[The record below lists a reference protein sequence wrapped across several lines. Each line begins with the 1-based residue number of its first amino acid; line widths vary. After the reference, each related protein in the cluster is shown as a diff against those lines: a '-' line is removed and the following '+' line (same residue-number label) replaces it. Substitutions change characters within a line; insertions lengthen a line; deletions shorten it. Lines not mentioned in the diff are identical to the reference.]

1 MPFGYGPVRNFTP
14 FHAVFIAPQ
23 KSPPINRNWSSKKK
37 GKYTFVHARQLV
49 FEYGEFV
56 DFSEFFKH
64 RTQVGFFQIA
74 WNLPD
79 KEFDGFGFLVLLLL
93 LLLDNRSGWRMLDE
107 SAVVVD
113 SVRIG
118 ADPLLL
124 LLLVVVLQGQADG
137 LLVGQH
143 VGSGLVDHP
152 VLLLLL
158 LLIVMLLTLMV
169 LLLIWLM
176 VVVVVMVVRRHA
188 VLQMAATCVAVSVC
202 HHVRNQHGYRLSQL
216 STDSSV

>member
-1 MPFGYGPVRNFTP
+1 M
-14 FHAVFIAPQ
+14 
-23 KSPPINRNWSSKKK
+23 
-37 GKYTFVHARQLV
+37 HARQLV

-124 LLLVVVLQGQADG
+124 LLLLVVVLQGQADG

-152 VLLLLL
+152 VLLLL